1 MESSTEGGHQSKLLF
16 AMVFTLIVGGLVLLG
31 VAFAINNLNKTVVIN
46 DDGRQK
52 VEVVTMLATVKDVLN
67 QYGVKLRPEDKVV
80 PAPDEPIT
88 DGDEISIERATA
100 VRIIAD
106 GKDRMVFTTQDT
118 VLDVLQ
124 EQSIPLGE
132 RDKIDPGVRDSIRP
146 GLNITITRV
155 KQEEILEKE
164 ALPYEVIV
172 KKNDDLDLGVERVVQ
187 EGKEGQ
193 LERKIVV
200 VYEDGHEVSR
210 QVVKEEIVSEPVNTI
225 IEKGTA
231 RYFTTSRG
239 ERVRYRK
246 VLNMTATAY
255 TAGYESTGK
264 RPGDKY
270 YGRTATGA
278 KVRRGIVAVDPR
290 VIPLGTKLYVTGYGY
305 AVAADVGGGVKG
317 NKIDLYMETTKEA
330 YAWGRRR
337 VKVYILR

>member
-1 MESSTEGGHQSKLLF
+1 MESSSEGAHQRKLSF
-16 AMVFTLIVGGLVLLG
+16 ALVLTLIVSGLVLLG
-31 VAFAINNLNKTVVIN
+31 IAFSLKNMYKTVVIN
-46 DDGRQK
+46 DDGRQQ
-52 VEVVTMLATVKDVLN
+52 VEVVTMLSTVEDVLN
-67 QYGVKLRPEDKVV
+67 QYEVKLRPEDKVM
-80 PAPDEPIT
+80 PALDEPIT
-88 DGDEISIERATA
+88 DGDEISIKRATA

-106 GKDRMVFTTQDT
+106 GKDRTIFTTQDT

-124 EQSIPLGE
+124 EQNITLGQ
-132 RDKIDPGVRDSIRP
+132 RDKINPGAGKKVQP

-172 KKNDDLDLGVERVVQ
+172 KKNNNLDLGVEKVVQ
-187 EGKEGQ
+187 QGKQGQ

-200 VYEDGHEVSR
+200 VYEDGREVSR
-210 QVVKEEIVSEPVNTI
+210 QVVKEEIVSQPVNAI

-231 RYFTTSRG
+231 KYFTTSRG

-246 VLNMTATAY
+246 TLNMTATAY

-264 RPGDKY
+264 RPGDKN

-278 KVRRGIVAVDPR
+278 KVKRGIVAVDPR
-290 VIPLGTKLYVTGYGY
+290 VIPLGTKLYVQGYGY
-305 AVAADVGGGVKG
+305 AVAADVGGAIKG
-317 NKIDLYMETTKEA
+317 NRIDLYMESTKEA